1 MMQPQYVAPPFAGLA
16 ASASLESQGDSLLR
30 ARYLLTRAYARLTGG
45 AAVMAGTDMSGVVRQ
60 VHAASPRPE
69 RRRRRCQTTSS
80 YLQHSALLLLLQPV
94 RKSRSRNNTLSSNL
108 SRSARNR
115 PIQASTS
122 KYRAGR
128 AATLAL
134 IQPALAPTGA
144 TGGVS
149 C

>member
-1 MMQPQYVAPPFAGLA
+1 MQPQYVAPSFERGA
-16 ASASLESQGDSLLR
+16 ASASLESQGNSLLGT
-30 ARYLLTRAYARLTGG
+30 RYLSACVCARLTCG
-45 AAVMAGTDMSGVVRQ
+45 AAVMAGTGMSGLVR
-60 VHAASPRPE
+60 AICTASPRPK

-94 RKSRSRNNTLSSNL
+94 RKSRSKKNTLSSNL

-134 IQPALAPTGA
+134 IHPALAPTG
-144 TGGVS
+144 GVS